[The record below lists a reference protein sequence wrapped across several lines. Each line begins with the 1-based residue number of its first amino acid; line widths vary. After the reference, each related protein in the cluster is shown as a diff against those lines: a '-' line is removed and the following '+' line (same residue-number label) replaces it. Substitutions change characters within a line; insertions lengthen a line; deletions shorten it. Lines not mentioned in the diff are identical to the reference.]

1 MGLSTGITA
10 DLPTGEQVL
19 LTVLM
24 FIGRLGPITVA
35 SALALRQRVRM
46 YDLRNNAVV
55 VIGLG
60 RFGRALA
67 LELVDEETEV
77 LGIDEDPEVVQLLSG
92 SLTHVVRADSTK
104 EAVLRQLAVHEFDRA
119 VVAIG
124 TDLEASILTAS
135 LLVSF
140 GIQDVWAKA
149 ISEAHGRILSQLGVQ
164 HVVYPEHDMGQR
176 VAHLVRGRMLDY
188 IEFEDDFAMVKT
200 TPPAEIVGQRLADSA
215 ASPSSPSSVPA
226 KTSPTPPPTP
236 SSKPTTPSSS
246 PDAPARPN
254 ASANSSETLTGIG
267 GRLVARS
274 GTPGAVR
281 VLGLPVRGMPPPL
294 HGSPRGR
301 AMGFCTSTAC
311 TLSTSLPLA
320 RPAITGTG
328 TTGTGITTVPPRWM
342 TRRRADMEYTV
353 ASDLKGTGT

>member
-1 MGLSTGITA
+1 MARNRSHKTRRIA
-10 DLPTGEQVL
+10 
-19 LTVLM
+19 
-24 FIGRLGPITVA
+24 
-35 SALALRQRVRM
+35 
-46 YDLRNNAVV
+46 RNNSVV

-67 LELVDEETEV
+67 LELADEETEV

-200 TPPAEIVGQRLADSA
+200 TPPTDIVGQRLADSG
-215 ASPSSPSSVPA
+215 V
-226 KTSPTPPPTP
+226 
-236 SSKPTTPSSS
+236 
-246 PDAPARPN
+246 
-254 ASANSSETLTGIG
+254 
-267 GRLVARS
+267 RS
-274 GTPGAVR
+274 R
-281 VLGLPVRGMPPPL
+281 Y
-294 HGSPRGR
+294 
-301 AMGFCTSTAC
+301 
-311 TLSTSLPLA
+311 
-320 RPAITGTG
+320 
-328 TTGTGITTVPPRWM
+328 GITVVAIKRPGEDFTYATADTVVEADDTIIVAGR
-342 TRRRADMEYTV
+342 TRQTERFSE
-353 ASDLKGTGT
+353 LQ